1 MTLFRKP
8 ADQEDGEPVSQ
19 RTILPE
25 LELRLPLHLKGR
37 GCGRVIPA
45 SWCQNPLLLKLS
57 TQVRSGCSCKPP
69 AGQMLFSALQLFIS
83 MWMEK
88 CCIFKDQSLE
98 NGLACA
104 FQAIGNILNWKQEQK
119 NTKVKVK
126 ETAPIQ
132 SQICS
137 SYYNTGFSVLKKN
150 VAWLYKMLTLRKQ
163 GEGLYGSQVRI
174 LYCLWNISVNLNSF
188 PSKIK
193 RLLNK

>member
-1 MTLFRKP
+1 MVGVANFL
-8 ADQEDGEPVSQ
+8 V
-19 RTILPE
+19 
-25 LELRLPLHLKGR
+25 LESFVCSCP
-37 GCGRVIPA
+37 C
-45 SWCQNPLLLKLS
+45 
-57 TQVRSGCSCKPP
+57 RSGHNVPVNLQWDKMYS
-69 AGQMLFSALQLFIS
+69 LFNNFFIS

-150 VAWLYKMLTLRKQ
+150 VAWLYKMLTLGKQ